1 MQNSYVLLY
10 LLNIIYLLFIILH
23 TRLNIINI
31 SKKFYLLLLYITLD
45 FI

>member
-31 SKKFYLLLLYITLD
+31 AKKFYLLLLYITLD